1 LQNHH
6 NADHIQKQFQ
16 ITRKVA
22 IMMGYILLGLVVL
35 VLLFGVSIYN
45 RLVKNRNLVQEA
57 WSGIDVQ
64 LKRRS
69 DLIPNLV
76 EAVKGYMGH
85 EKGVLDQVTAL
96 RTQSR
101 QAGSVGAKAQAE
113 GLLGA
118 ALGNLLAVA
127 ENYPDL
133 KASQNF
139 LELQRS
145 LADIE
150 EQLQLA
156 RRYYNGAARD
166 FNILIGSFPSN
177 LIAQQFHFQPVEYFE
192 IDVPGDRDLPRVSFP
207 GN

>member
-1 LQNHH
+1 M
-6 NADHIQKQFQ
+6 I
-16 ITRKVA
+16 
-22 IMMGYILLGLVVL
+22 GYIFFGLVALLL
-35 VLLFGVSIYN
+35 VFGVSIYN
-45 RLVKNRNLVQEA
+45 RLIKNRNLVQEA

-69 DLIPNLV
+69 DLIPNLL

-85 EKGVLDQVTAL
+85 ERGVLDHVTEL

-101 QAGSVGAKAQAE
+101 QAGSVGEKARAE
-113 GLLGA
+113 GMLGA

-177 LIAQQFHFQPVEYFE
+177 LIAQRFGFQPVEYFE
-192 IDVPGDRDLPRVSFP
+192 IEAPQDREVPKVSFP
-207 GN
+207 GS

>member
-1 LQNHH
+1 
-6 NADHIQKQFQ
+6 
-16 ITRKVA
+16 V
-22 IMMGYILLGLVVL
+22 G
-35 VLLFGVSIYN
+35 
-45 RLVKNRNLVQEA
+45 
-57 WSGIDVQ
+57 
-64 LKRRS
+64 
-69 DLIPNLV
+69 
-76 EAVKGYMGH
+76 
-85 EKGVLDQVTAL
+85 EKA
-96 RTQSR
+96 RT
-101 QAGSVGAKAQAE
+101 E
-113 GLLGA
+113 GMLGA

-177 LIAQQFHFQPVEYFE
+177 LIAQKFGFQPVEYFE
-192 IDVPGDRDLPRVSFP
+192 IAEPQERELPKVSFP
-207 GN
+207 GS

>member
-1 LQNHH
+1 M
-6 NADHIQKQFQ
+6 
-16 ITRKVA
+16 T
-22 IMMGYILLGLVVL
+22 GYIFFGL
-35 VLLFGVSIYN
+35 VLLLLIIGVSIYN
-45 RLVKNRNLVQEA
+45 RLIKNRNLVQEA

-64 LKRRS
+64 LKRRT
-69 DLIPNLV
+69 DLIPNLL
-76 EAVKGYMGH
+76 EAVKGYMVH
-85 EKGVLDQVTAL
+85 ERGVLDRVTEL

-101 QAGSVGAKAQAE
+101 QAGSVGEKAQAE

-139 LELQRS
+139 MELQRS

-156 RRYYNGAARD
+156 RRYYNGAARNL
-166 FNILIGSFPSN
+166 NILIESFPSN
-177 LIAQQFHFQPVEYFE
+177 LIAGGFGFQPAEYFE
-192 IDVPGDRDLPRVSFP
+192 LETARDREVPKVNFP
-207 GN
+207 GINQ

>member
-1 LQNHH
+1 M
-6 NADHIQKQFQ
+6 I
-16 ITRKVA
+16 
-22 IMMGYILLGLVVL
+22 GYIILGAVVLILGL
-35 VLLFGVSIYN
+35 GVTIYN

-64 LKRRS
+64 LQRRS

-76 EAVKGYMGH
+76 AAVKGYLGH
-85 EKGVLDQVTAL
+85 ERGVLERVTEL

-101 QAGSVGAKAQAE
+101 QAGSVAEKARAE

-139 LELQRS
+139 LELQRA
-145 LADIE
+145 LAEIE
-150 EQLQLA
+150 EQLQMA
-156 RRYYNGAARD
+156 RRYYNGAARNL
-166 FNILIGSFPSN
+166 NILIGSFPSN
-177 LIAQQFHFQPVEYFE
+177 LVAQWFDFETAEYFE
-192 IDVPGDRDLPRVSFP
+192 IEAAQDREVPKVSFP